1 MSKNNEKVTLKELF
15 DNKLVIS
22 KIDLMLDEHK
32 TLKEITE
39 FANSMEVNVSMGTI
53 NNYKKKREEALR
65 DDVPIETLLDKR
77 AKVGN
82 IIDLKDKEV
91 LPPAMAEYQEQVGG
105 VGTYKS
111 AKENILNVNQVLEEI
126 IKKGY
131 ASLKEVDFVDNKT
144 LLSAISEHNKINQGN
159 GGLTIAGVQEVR
171 LQQMAY
177 EAALSSA
184 MLKFVPQEKHQ
195 ELLEYLKEAE
205 DKYYRDLDITEEGK
219 KVKRE
224 LDRLS
229 IISN

>member
-1 MSKNNEKVTLKELF
+1 
-15 DNKLVIS
+15 
-22 KIDLMLDEHK
+22 MLDEHK